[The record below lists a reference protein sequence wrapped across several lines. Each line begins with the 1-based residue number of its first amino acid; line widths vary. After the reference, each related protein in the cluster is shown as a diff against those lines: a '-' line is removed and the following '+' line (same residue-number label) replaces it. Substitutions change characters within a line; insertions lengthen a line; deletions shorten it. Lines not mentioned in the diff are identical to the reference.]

1 VLVDGTEA
9 DAEALREEIA
19 GVLEPLGLRLSPAKT
34 RIVRVPRA
42 QEGEVVMWAGD
53 LDRLCCCVED
63 EGCGPSASLFG
74 ERRQT
79 AHCGI
84 G

>member
-1 VLVDGTEA
+1 
-9 DAEALREEIA
+9 
-19 GVLEPLGLRLSPAKT
+19 
-34 RIVRVPRA
+34 
-42 QEGEVVMWAGD
+42 M
-53 LDRLCCCVED
+53 CCCVED

-84 G
+84 GLKTVVVSEWEKAHRMRQVGIGKASASESPLKCRNWF